1 MAMKVL
7 LPSPS
12 TAHGDEGEASLL
24 KAVALPPLRGESGAG
39 ELNTMRPE
47 LALVGSLRLGSGAGA
62 TTSMPPRR
70 RPRQQLSGVRV
81 LNNCHQGACTMS
93 RSLWLLARPTN
104 ASAARRLL
112 RALELFRAHFVE
124 CHHEIIRT

>member
-1 MAMKVL
+1 MLLALMLVRLSCMAMQVL

-62 TTSMPPRR
+62 TTSMPPRC
-70 RPRQQLSGVRV
+70 RPRQQFSV
-81 LNNCHQGACTMS
+81 H
-93 RSLWLLARPTN
+93 N
-104 ASAARRLL
+104 AA
-112 RALELFRAHFVE
+112 FE
-124 CHHEIIRT
+124 C